1 VPRCGACWQEL
12 VGSRITRMPA
22 SVSSLAR
29 TSVEA
34 IRVPDGSTGQL
45 PAAPYRGNMLIHRV
59 LSAAVLIPIVIITV
73 YFGGVWFFGL
83 ATLAAVL
90 ATYEFLTIVR
100 RKGYRPPYI
109 LGVGLAVLLMVSGLY
124 RGLSIGPFGL
134 ALVSMI
140 TLVWELL
147 QGNTPGSLESWALT
161 VAGPLYIGGL
171 CRHFVMLRALPQGIY
186 WIGLAF
192 LTTWL
197 CDSAAYFVGNW
208 KGKHPFFE
216 RISPRKTREG
226 AIAGLITGTITGALV
241 GLLLRIPLY
250 IGVPLGLLISLAA
263 TFGDLA
269 ESLIKRQ
276 VGVKD
281 SSNLIPGHGG
291 ALDRIDS
298 LMFAVVVVYY
308 FALWAPVALG
318 GVGA

>member
-1 VPRCGACWQEL
+1 
-12 VGSRITRMPA
+12 
-22 SVSSLAR
+22 
-29 TSVEA
+29 
-34 IRVPDGSTGQL
+34 
-45 PAAPYRGNMLIHRV
+45 
-59 LSAAVLIPIVIITV
+59 
-73 YFGGVWFFGL
+73 
-83 ATLAAVL
+83 
-90 ATYEFLTIVR
+90 
-100 RKGYRPPYI
+100 
-109 LGVGLAVLLMVSGLY
+109 
-124 RGLSIGPFGL
+124 
-134 ALVSMI
+134 
-140 TLVWELL
+140 
-147 QGNTPGSLESWALT
+147 
-161 VAGPLYIGGL
+161 
-171 CRHFVMLRALPQGIY
+171 MLRALPQGIY

-226 AIAGLITGTITGALV
+226 AIAGLVTGTITGALV
-241 GLLLRIPLY
+241 GLLLRIPVHV
-250 IGVPLGLLISLAA
+250 GVPLGLVISLAA

-281 SSNLIPGHGG
+281 SSDLIPGHGG

-298 LMFAVVVVYY
+298 LMFAVVIVYY